1 MQAAPHCCFDDTV
14 QPGIGRVR
22 HHAQHAIERLAGK
35 LGEACG
41 EVLLLKKS
49 EGAL

>member
-14 QPGIGRVR
+14 QPGIGRIR
-22 HHAQHAIERLAGK
+22 HHAQHVIERLAGK
-35 LGEACG
+35 LGEAGG